1 MNLGKMMIPVLTT
14 GLLMAG
20 SAESIYK
27 SKCASCHGKKGE
39 NKALGKSNIIQ
50 GMPVDKFITLTKAL
64 ARGEKKSMPI
74 AKIVKK
80 QFIDRYDDAEIKAV
94 AEYVNKL

>member
-1 MNLGKMMIPVLTT
+1 MKIMIPVLTT

-39 NKALGKSNIIQ
+39 KKALGQSHIIK
-50 GMPVDKFITLTKAL
+50 GMPVDKFITLTKAY
-64 ARGEKKSMPI
+64 ATGEKKAMSL
-74 AKIVKK
+74 AKSVKK
-80 QFIDRYDDAEIKAV
+80 QFIKKYDDKQIKAV